1 MPNGSVPSN
10 CSWAPPSVHYT
21 VEYVR
26 GPNMLGLIVFSITLA
41 VVLSR
46 LGQEGRRVLQ
56 FLDILNLA
64 VMKMVGIVM
73 W

>member
-10 CSWAPPSVHYT
+10 CSWAPAPVHYT